1 MCDNQRMNWKRV
13 IGLALFF
20 AFCSYFFL
28 GESLQEYVTTQIK
41 SSSSERAPAS
51 IKILKEEIT
60 NSNNELEKSGLAA
73 EKVRAINQ
81 LNEFHASSPAYT
93 EDNILK
99 RQAMLDELVKNPQE
113 TVQIFSKLMRTSKD
127 DGLKGFLLN
136 LTMNSKLEDDEK
148 AEIFLA
154 RLKAGAAISK
164 EGLVPDEH
172 LSFMIGFSH
181 LSRIENESA
190 KQHALE
196 QLKGERALTGS
207 AGFRQIYK
215 DYFNERL

>member
-1 MCDNQRMNWKRV
+1 MNWKRTF
-13 IGLALFF
+13 GLALLFTLCGLFF
-20 AFCSYFFL
+20 R
-28 GESLQEYVTTQIK
+28 GENLQEYSSTQIK
-41 SSSSERAPAS
+41 FSSQERVPAS
-51 IKILKEEIT
+51 IKILKEESPH
-60 NSNNELEKSGLAA
+60 SNNELEKSGLSEA
-73 EKVRAINQ
+73 KVKAINQ
-81 LNEFHASSPAYT
+81 LNEFHAANPSYN
-93 EDNILK
+93 EQNILK
-99 RQAMLDELVKNPQE
+99 RQAMLDELVKNPHE
-113 TVQIFSKLMRTSKD
+113 TVQFFSKLMRTSKD

-136 LTMNSKLEDDEK
+136 LTMNSKLDDEEK

-196 QLKGERALTGS
+196 QLKGESALTRS

-215 DYFNERL
+215 DYFNETL

>member
-1 MCDNQRMNWKRV
+1 MNWKSV
-13 IGLALFF
+13 FGLALFL
-20 AFCSYFFL
+20 SLGVLFFR
-28 GESLQEYVTTQIK
+28 EENLQESASTEIK
-41 SSSSERAPAS
+41 TSSQERGPAS
-51 IKILKEEIT
+51 IKISKKENLNT
-60 NSNNELEKSGLAA
+60 DSELEKSGLAA

-81 LNEFHASSPAYT
+81 LNEFHAASPAYT

-99 RQAMLDELVKNPQE
+99 RQAMLDELIKNPQE
-113 TVQIFSKLMRTSKD
+113 TVQIFSKLMRNSKD

-154 RLKAGAAISK
+154 RLKAGATISK

-196 QLKGERALTGS
+196 QLKGESALTGS

-215 DYFNERL
+215 DYFNETL